1 VSEKC
6 GICWGEL
13 RVEEIAGHV
22 MTRCMG
28 DCLYARCAL
37 YMGPN
42 NEFHRIQSAL
52 ALLKRVEA
60 GESVEIRK
68 RAGEWPESPII
79 EVCHVATGDPQFE
92 QEPPFVCG
100 VVGKMSGAGIEDIEK
115 HLLEELPEKGP
126 GIYRYRVTWFLGQLD
141 PEEGRWELP
150 PGPELEEL
158 SFTPITEAAA
168 AWNGGGK

>member
-1 VSEKC
+1 MKC
-6 GICWGEL
+6 ELCGGKVIEHDGSKSCGLEGNDPHCPMSYCWCKP
-13 RVEEIAGHV
+13 A
-22 MTRCMG
+22 TF
-28 DCLYARCAL
+28 D
-37 YMGPN
+37 
-42 NEFHRIQSAL
+42 RIQSAL